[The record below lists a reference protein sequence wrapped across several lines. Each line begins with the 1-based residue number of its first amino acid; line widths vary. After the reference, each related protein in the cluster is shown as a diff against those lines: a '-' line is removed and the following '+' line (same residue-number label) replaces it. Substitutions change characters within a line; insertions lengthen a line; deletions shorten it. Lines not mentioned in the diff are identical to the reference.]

1 MIPAFLEVGSPEYI
15 LLLLVFLVLVG
26 VMYRLGKKRTGE
38 QSRAEDL
45 KKTYAHLTRAMLDEL
60 PDDKLVEAVVANL
73 TDKADDKVAD
83 PFYVVMALSRG
94 RRAVYSVWLTVNE
107 LARGSLRQY
116 RETPSA
122 RFAEPALDG
131 LRLFGAEACAT
142 ILENGM
148 AAEEPNEVI
157 AASFRDAIK
166 QEKPLE
172 LAAAYIRDNP
182 DAFTDDPPAAD
193 EDQSEQPEHP
203 EHPVTA
209 GEDTT
214 P

>member
-1 MIPAFLEVGSPEYI
+1 
-15 LLLLVFLVLVG
+15 
-26 VMYRLGKKRTGE
+26 
-38 QSRAEDL
+38 
-45 KKTYAHLTRAMLDEL
+45 
-60 PDDKLVEAVVANL
+60 
-73 TDKADDKVAD
+73 
-83 PFYVVMALSRG
+83 
-94 RRAVYSVWLTVNE
+94 
-107 LARGSLRQY
+107 
-116 RETPSA
+116 
-122 RFAEPALDG
+122 
-131 LRLFGAEACAT
+131 
-142 ILENGM
+142 M

-193 EDQSEQPEHP
+193 EDQSEQPEQ
-203 EHPVTA
+203 PVTA